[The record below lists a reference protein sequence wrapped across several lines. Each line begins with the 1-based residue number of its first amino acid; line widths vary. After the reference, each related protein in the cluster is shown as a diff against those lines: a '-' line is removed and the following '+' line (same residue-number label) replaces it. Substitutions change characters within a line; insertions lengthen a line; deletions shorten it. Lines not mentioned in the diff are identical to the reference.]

1 MKLEMSMLKPH
12 AVVIGG
18 SMAGLLAARVLAD
31 HFERVTIVDRDHFPT
46 DPGPRK
52 GLPQARHVHVLLW
65 RGQLCME
72 KLFPGLQSEL
82 GQAGAPQVDW
92 IGDARWFSF
101 GGWAPRFPSGY
112 VSHPCSRDLLEWS
125 IRRRLAACPQ
135 VEWLEGCD
143 AVDLLADSAA
153 SHVTGVRLRRR
164 NQPEPNSQDLP
175 ADLVVDTSG
184 RESHAV
190 RWLGALGYAPPPETI
205 VNPFL
210 GYATRV
216 YQRPPN
222 STDWKSLLVRGTPPT
237 NKRGGVIN
245 AIEGDRWMVTL
256 AGAGRDYP
264 PTDEAGFLEFARS
277 LPVPTLYDAIQSAQP
292 LTSISGYRKT
302 ENRWRHFERVARWP
316 ENLLVLGDAAC
327 AFNPVYGQG
336 MTVAAL
342 SALALDDCLRTAQPS
357 TNLEGLAKQ
366 VQKKLA
372 GVIAGPWLL
381 ATGDDYRYLET
392 EGGRRD
398 AMTRL
403 THRYMDH
410 VMAIANEDSHVF
422 TTFFEVIQLLK
433 PATAL
438 FQPAIMAQ
446 VLKRLI
452 KPTD

>member
-1 MKLEMSMLKPH
+1 MSMLRPR

-31 HFERVTIVDRDHFPT
+31 HFERVTIVDRDRFPT
-46 DPGPRK
+46 EPGPRK

-65 RGQLCME
+65 RGQLCLE
-72 KLFPGLQSEL
+72 KLFPGLQDEL

-112 VSHPCSRDLLEWS
+112 ISHPCSRDLLEWS
-125 IRRRLAACPQ
+125 IRRRLAACRQ

-143 AVDLLADSAA
+143 AVDLLADGDM

-164 NQPEPNSQDLP
+164 NQPEPNGEDVQ
-175 ADLVVDTSG
+175 ADLVVDASG
-184 RESHAV
+184 RESHAP
-190 RWLGALGYAPPPETI
+190 RWLGALGYAAPQETI

-216 YQRPPN
+216 YQRPPG
-222 STDWKSLLVRGTPPT
+222 SADWKSLLVRGTPPA

-264 PTDEAGFLEFARS
+264 PIDDAGFLEFARS
-277 LPVPTLYDAIQSAQP
+277 LPVPTLYDAIKGAQP
-292 LTSISGYRKT
+292 LTPISGYRKT
-302 ENRWRHFERVARWP
+302 ENRWRHFERLTRWP
-316 ENLLVLGDAAC
+316 ENLVVLGDAVC

-357 TNLEGLAKQ
+357 PSLDGLAKQ
-366 VQKKLA
+366 VQKELSR
-372 GVIAGPWLL
+372 VIAGPWLL
-381 ATGDDYRYLET
+381 ATGDDYRYPET
-392 EGGRRD
+392 EGGRRSV
-398 AMTRL
+398 ATRMM
-403 THRYMDH
+403 HRYMDH
-410 VMAIANEDSHVF
+410 VMAVANEDSHVF
-422 TTFFEVIQLLK
+422 ATFFEVIQLLK
-433 PATAL
+433 PATVF
-438 FQPAIMAQ
+438 FQPAIAVQ
-446 VLKRLI
+446 VFKSLI
-452 KPTD
+452 KPR